1 MNADRSEYLTGETI
15 NEQLD
20 NLGTNAQLVTF
31 NVTPYTVDD
40 NGDPRCISAP
50 FTVDVWVEP
59 TPTVYFIPVQDT
71 ICDGD
76 VTNIELQSNNHPTH
90 PIQFD
95 YTLTYNSDS
104 ITVTNMNADRSEYL
118 TGETINEQL
127 DNLGTNA
134 QLVTFNVTPYT
145 VDDNGDPRCIS
156 APFTVDVWVEPTP
169 TVYFIPVQDTICD
182 GDVTNIELQSN
193 NHPTHPIQFDYTLT
207 YNSDSITVT
216 NMNADRSEYLTGET
230 INEQLDNLGTNAQLV
245 TFNVT
250 PYTVDDNGD
259 PRCISAPFTVDVWV
273 EPTPTVYF
281 IPVQDTICDGDVTNI
296 ELQSNNHPT
305 HPIQFDYTLTYNSD
319 SITVTNM
326 NADRSEYL
334 TGETINEQ
342 LDNLGTNAQLVTFNV
357 TPYTVDI
364 MVTHAASRHHLLL
377 MYG

>member
-134 QLVTFNVTPYT
+134 QLV
-145 VDDNGDPRCIS
+145 
-156 APFTVDVWVEPTP
+156 
-169 TVYFIPVQDTICD
+169 
-182 GDVTNIELQSN
+182 
-193 NHPTHPIQFDYTLT
+193 
-207 YNSDSITVT
+207 
-216 NMNADRSEYLTGET
+216 
-230 INEQLDNLGTNAQLV
+230 
-245 TFNVT
+245 
-250 PYTVDDNGD
+250 
-259 PRCISAPFTVDVWV
+259 
-273 EPTPTVYF
+273 
-281 IPVQDTICDGDVTNI
+281 
-296 ELQSNNHPT
+296 
-305 HPIQFDYTLTYNSD
+305 
-319 SITVTNM
+319 
-326 NADRSEYL
+326 
-334 TGETINEQ
+334 
-342 LDNLGTNAQLVTFNV
+342 
-357 TPYTVDI
+357 
-364 MVTHAASRHHLLL
+364 AAF
-377 MYG
+377 